1 MDLISIGKFISEQ
14 RKLKG
19 YSQVELANK
28 LNISNKT
35 ISKWERGNGFPD
47 VSLLLP
53 LCEELDISVN
63 ELLSAKKLQ
72 ESEYHERAEENLIQV
87 IGKSRLSPQERS
99 INKILTIT
107 LVIWAVLMAVLTRID
122 FFKSSISALIALSIT
137 SFVFLLSVGAI
148 WSVTTITLKDFK

>member
-107 LVIWAVLMAVLTRID
+107 LVIWGVLMAVLTRID
-122 FFKSSISALIALSIT
+122 FFKSSIPALIALSIT
-137 SFVFLLSVGAI
+137 TIIFLLSVGAI

>member
-19 YSQVELANK
+19 CSQVELANK

-87 IGKSRLSPQERS
+87 IGRSRLSPQERS

-107 LVIWAVLMAVLTRID
+107 LVIWGVLMAVLTRID
-122 FFKSSISALIALSIT
+122 FFKSSIPALLALSIT
-137 SFVFLLSVGAI
+137 TVIFLLSVGAI

>member
-87 IGKSRLSPQERS
+87 IGRSRLSPQERS

-107 LVIWAVLMAVLTRID
+107 LVIWGVLMAVLTRID
-122 FFKSSISALIALSIT
+122 FFKSSIPALLALSIT
-137 SFVFLLSVGAI
+137 TIIFLLSVGAI

>member
-107 LVIWAVLMAVLTRID
+107 LVIWGVLMAVLTRID
-122 FFKSSISALIALSIT
+122 FFKSSIPALMTLSIT
-137 SFVFLLSVGAI
+137 TIIFLLSVGAI

>member
-107 LVIWAVLMAVLTRID
+107 LVIWGVLMTVLTRID
-122 FFKSSISALIALSIT
+122 FFKSSIPALLALSIT
-137 SFVFLLSVGAI
+137 TIIFLLSVGAI

>member
-107 LVIWAVLMAVLTRID
+107 LVIWGVLMAVLIRID
-122 FFKSSISALIALSIT
+122 FFKSSIPALIALSIT
-137 SFVFLLSVGAI
+137 SIVFLLSVGAI

>member
-107 LVIWAVLMAVLTRID
+107 LVIWGVLMAVLTRID
-122 FFKSSISALIALSIT
+122 FFKSSIPALLALSIT
-137 SFVFLLSVGAI
+137 TIILLLSVGAI

>member
-107 LVIWAVLMAVLTRID
+107 LVIWGVLMAVLTSID
-122 FFKSSISALIALSIT
+122 FFKSSIPALLALSIT
-137 SFVFLLSVGAI
+137 TIIFLLSVGAI

>member
-107 LVIWAVLMAVLTRID
+107 LVIWGVLMAVLTRID
-122 FFKSSISALIALSIT
+122 FFKSSIPALIALSIT
-137 SFVFLLSVGAI
+137 SIVFLLSVGAI

>member
-107 LVIWAVLMAVLTRID
+107 LVIWGVLMAVLTRID
-122 FFKSSISALIALSIT
+122 FFKSSIAALITLSIT
-137 SFVFLLSVGAI
+137 TIIFLLSVGAI

>member
-87 IGKSRLSPQERS
+87 IGRSRLSPQERS

-107 LVIWAVLMAVLTRID
+107 LVIWGVLMAVLTRID
-122 FFKSSISALIALSIT
+122 FFKSSIPALIALLIT
-137 SFVFLLSVGAI
+137 TIIFLLSVGAI

>member
-107 LVIWAVLMAVLTRID
+107 LVIWGVLMAVLTRID
-122 FFKSSISALIALSIT
+122 FFKSSIPALLALSIT
-137 SFVFLLSVGAI
+137 TIIFLLSVGAI

>member
-122 FFKSSISALIALSIT
+122 FFKSSIPALIALSIT

>member
-87 IGKSRLSPQERS
+87 IGKSRLSPQERA

-107 LVIWAVLMAVLTRID
+107 LVIWGVLMAVLTRID
-122 FFKSSISALIALSIT
+122 FFKSSIPALIALSIT
-137 SFVFLLSVGAI
+137 TIIFLLSVGAI